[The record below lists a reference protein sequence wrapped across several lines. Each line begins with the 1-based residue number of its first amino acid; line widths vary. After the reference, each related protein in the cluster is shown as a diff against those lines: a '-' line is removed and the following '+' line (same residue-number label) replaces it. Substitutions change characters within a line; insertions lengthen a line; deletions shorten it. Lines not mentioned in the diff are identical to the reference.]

1 MIKVE
6 SENQWAFIWR
16 RAAVERQMIERIL
29 SRENMTSAYKQ
40 VLGNKGGAGTD
51 GMKVEDLQ
59 PYLTKHWKSIKASIQ
74 QNRYYPQSVRGV
86 EIDKPNGGKRLLGI
100 PTVMDRMIQQAIQQE
115 LSKQYDPTFSIF
127 SYGFRKGKNCHQ
139 AIKQALTY
147 VNSGCHYVVDIDLSK
162 FFDRVNHDR
171 LMGILSKDIKDKVLL
186 TLIRRYLQ
194 SGILLDG
201 LTSKRTEGT
210 PQGSPLSPLLSN
222 IVLDELDKELNRR
235 GHKFVRYA
243 DDFSIYVR
251 TKRSA
256 QRVMQSVTR
265 YVEGKL
271 KLKVNRQKSKVRY
284 AGHMELLG
292 YGIYR
297 TRSQRF
303 ELRVIEGNWHKFV
316 SKCKEITRKSKPYT
330 LTERTEK
337 LRQLGY
343 GWIGYFRYAN
353 IRSRLAE
360 LDRILRG
367 RLRYCIWK
375 SWKRLRTRIRNLN
388 RLGVPLWLAI
398 KWGLNRKGGWHIVN
412 TPILKTT
419 ITAERLQQR
428 GFMPMS
434 DIFVRYSHV

>member
-1 MIKVE
+1 
-6 SENQWAFIWR
+6 
-16 RAAVERQMIERIL
+16 MIERIV
-29 SRENMTSAYKQ
+29 SKENMTSAYRQ
-40 VLGNKGGAGTD
+40 VFGNKGSAGVD
-51 GMKVEDLQ
+51 GMEVKDLK
-59 PYLTKHWKSIKASIQ
+59 PYLNKHWSLIKASLQ
-74 QNRYYPQSVRGV
+74 ENRYRPMPVRGV
-86 EIDKPNGGKRLLGI
+86 EIDKPKGGKRLLGI
-100 PTVMDRMIQQAIQQE
+100 PTVLDRMIQQAIQQE
-115 LSKQYDPTFSIF
+115 LSKHYDPTFSPF
-127 SYGFRKGKNCHQ
+127 SFGFRKGKNCHQ

-147 VNSGCHYVVDIDLSK
+147 VNGGCHYVVDIDLSK
-162 FFDRVNHDR
+162 FFDRVNHDH
-171 LMGILSKDIKDKVLL
+171 LMGLLAKAIKDKVLL
-186 TLIRRYLQ
+186 KLIRRYLQ

-222 IVLDELDKELNRR
+222 IVLNELDKELTRR

-256 QRVMQSVTR
+256 HRVMRSVTQ
-265 YVEGKL
+265 YVEDKL
-271 KLKVNRQKSKVRY
+271 KLKVNKQKSAVRY

-297 TRSQRF
+297 TRSQQF
-303 ELRVIEGNWHKFV
+303 SLRVIDGNWQKFV
-316 SKCKEITRKSKPYT
+316 RKCKEITRKTKPYT
-330 LTERTEK
+330 LIERTEK

-360 LDRILRG
+360 LDRILTG

-375 SWKRLRTRIRNLN
+375 SWKRLRTRIRNLK

-419 ITAERLQQR
+419 ITTERLKQR

-434 DIFVRYSHV
+434 EIFVRYRHV